1 MTLRIAAQRLALLLF
16 LPGCHTWRPVAL
28 APNTHFGRSSKVRI
42 ERREQSTNPAVGAD
56 GSAGASYS
64 RVALS
69 GAWVEGD
76 TLFGWQTGRSTP
88 QAIAVVDVRRAEER
102 RFSGRRTTLLIVAIP
117 VGIIAGLAAAIS
129 ATPGG
134 PGI

>member
-1 MTLRIAAQRLALLLF
+1 MLIARRLALLLL
-16 LPGCHTWRPVAL
+16 LPACHTWRPVAL
-28 APNTHFGRSSKVRI
+28 DPNTEFGRYSQVRV
-42 ERREQSTNPAVGAD
+42 ERRELSANPAIGAVD
-56 GSAGASYS
+56 GSAGAPYS
-64 RVALS
+64 RVALH
-69 GAWVEGD
+69 GAWVKAD